1 MKRPRR
7 ISQKVSVLF
16 YSGGRGRES
25 PRALVLEGAEHPIDR
40 ILERRLEMDAGSGS
54 ISEVFICRA
63 AGRTWSIRHHR
74 DGRVAVETPGRART
88 GPPPLKAGASK
99 KT

>member
-7 ISQKVSVLF
+7 VSSKIRVRF

-25 PRALVLEGAEHPIDR
+25 PRALVLEDGEHPIDR
-40 ILERRLEMDAGSGS
+40 ILERRMEMEAGSGA

-63 AGRTWSIRHHR
+63 AGRTWSIRRHG
-74 DGRVAVETPGRART
+74 DGPVAVETLGRARM
-88 GPPPLKAGASK
+88 GPPLKDGASK